1 MHGIVLHSGGLDST
15 TALALAIGECDVVTC
30 LSLRYGQ
37 KHSREIEAAEQVAK
51 RFGVEQI
58 VIQLPD
64 VFQGFGS
71 TLVDADIPNPHLSYE
86 EIREAEGPSPSYVPF
101 RNANFLS
108 VAVSLAMVKDAGYVY
123 FAAHADD
130 AHNWAY
136 PDTTPEFIGAM
147 SNAIM
152 VGTYNQVR
160 LRTPLMWLSK
170 RDVVVMAAS
179 LQAPVELTYSCYEG
193 REAHCGLCPTC
204 INRIEAFK
212 GAGFIDPVSYELE
225 VDWGPGVKPWEV
237 D

>member
-15 TALALAIGECDVVTC
+15 TVLAMALDECDAVTC
-30 LSLRYGQ
+30 LTLRYGQ
-37 KHSREIEAAEQVAK
+37 KHYREITAAEQVA
-51 RFGVEQI
+51 RRYGVEQ
-58 VIQLPD
+58 VVVELPA

-71 TLVDADIPNPHLSYE
+71 TLIDADASNPHLSYE
-86 EIREAEGPSPSYVPF
+86 EIREAQGPSPSYVPF

-108 VAVSLAMVKDAGYVY
+108 VAVSVAMVRDAGYVY

-147 SNAIM
+147 SNAIL
-152 VGTYNQVR
+152 VGTYSQVR
-160 LRTPLMWLSK
+160 LRTPLMWLIK
-170 RDVVVMAAS
+170 RDVVALAAV
-179 LQAPVELTYSCYEG
+179 LGAPVELTYSCYEG

-212 GAGFIDPVSYELE
+212 NAGFIDPVRYEME
-225 VDWGPGVKPWEV
+225 IEWGSGAERWE
-237 D
+237 